1 MRRILS
7 TTALLA
13 AVVAGACGA
22 ACAQADVNSRGAEAI
37 KSQAR
42 AKHTFTNEDLLV
54 QAPNA
59 AQAPVTPPPKEAAEP
74 PRSLKEITREQA
86 GVEMLISSTQEKV
99 AHSSGEYHDSMV
111 QALLGFQQR
120 MDNLREEQHQRE
132 ILDKVAF
139 QRAKN
144 ARPAAQPDERQGSS

>member
-13 AVVAGACGA
+13 AIVAGACGA
-22 ACAQADVNSRGAEAI
+22 ACAQSDSNSRRAEAI
-37 KSQAR
+37 KAQAR
-42 AKHTFTNEDLLV
+42 AKHTFTNEDLPV
-54 QAPNA
+54 QAPTA
-59 AQAPVTPPPKEAAEP
+59 AESPVTPQNEATEP

-99 AHSSGEYHDSMV
+99 AHSSGEYHNSMV

-120 MDNLREEQHQRE
+120 MDSLREEQHQRE

-144 ARPAAQPDERQGSS
+144 ARPVAQASDRQGSS